1 MTKIVACIVSRLSS
15 MRLPQKSIMDV
26 CGKPMVV
33 RLHDRLTR
41 CVSIDMV
48 AIVTSSL
55 VSDDPLEDISLR
67 HGIPCYRGSLDNVM
81 ERISGAADE
90 LKADVIVE
98 ILGDN
103 PLVDPATVD
112 QTVTLMR
119 KEGWD
124 YCATLT
130 TEYSQSSGVKEIFPL
145 GVRVQAYSTEVA
157 KQYDR
162 YPNYIH
168 TEKHPSAYIY
178 DNPDQFKCGFLHSSD
193 DWKTPKFTTLNLS
206 VNYAKNLEFVREVFN
221 FFGEQAFE
229 LTDIDSWL
237 SNHPELLELL
247 GADDI

>member
-1 MTKIVACIVSRLSS
+1 MTKVVACIISRLNST
-15 MRLPQKSIMDV
+15 RLPQKSIMDV

-33 RLHDRLTR
+33 RLYDRLSR
-41 CVSIDMV
+41 CVSIDMT

-81 ERISGAADE
+81 ERISGAADVF
-90 LKADVIVE
+90 KADVIVE

-103 PLVDPATVD
+103 PLVDPSTVD

-130 TEYSQSSGVKEIFPL
+130 TEYSQSSGVKEVFPL
-145 GVRVQAYSTEVA
+145 GVRVQAYSNEVA
-157 KQYDR
+157 KKYKH
-162 YPNYIH
+162 YPNYIR

-178 DNPDQFKCGFLHSSD
+178 DNPDQFKCGFLRSSD
-193 DWKTPKFTTLNLS
+193 DWKTPKFTALNLS
-206 VNYAKNLEFVREVFN
+206 VNYSKNLDFVREVFK
-221 FFGEQAFE
+221 FFGEQEFE
-229 LTDIDSWL
+229 LEDIDSWL
-237 SNHPELLELL
+237 SNHLEMRELL
-247 GADDI
+247 GSDDI